1 MDFLMLIYNF
11 HLLMVSIYVLPKTH
25 VLKKKKKNLVPEV
38 MVS

>member
-25 VLKKKKKNLVPEV
+25 VLKKKKNLVPEV